1 MTIASIC
8 RPSRSP
14 WDQPMD
20 RFFRIF
26 PCLADPGRRSSLC
39 LKLALVAIH
48 LIYAGVLFLFDGDLI
63 ENTKK
68 EPLYTALYLLLFVV
82 TLIQYFA
89 TSLSSPGYALDAM
102 QAINERNAVYRKAP
116 ETSNQ
121 PASSRNGSF
130 VISMEGNQTGRNIL
144 GSPSASW
151 SKLVADLYPFSSS
164 IRTWTCTY
172 CNVEQPPRAKHCHDC
187 DKCVLQFDH
196 HCVWLGNCIG
206 QGNHCKFWWYLFEET
221 ALCLWTGVLYI
232 SYLKAHITRVWWQDA
247 IMILLLITLAVC
259 LIFLLLLLLFHS
271 YLILTNQTTFE
282 LVRRRRIHYLRGI
295 PERVHPFSRGVRR
308 NLYNFCCARNTIY
321 RFEPLPTSEEIEEK
335 SRPYTC
341 SDVVTCRCC

>member
-1 MTIASIC
+1 MTIARMCSPMRTWE
-8 RPSRSP
+8 RPI
-14 WDQPMD
+14 D
-20 RFFRIF
+20 RCFRTF

-39 LKLALVAIH
+39 LKLALVTIH
-48 LIYAGVLFLFDGDLI
+48 IIYAGVLFLFDGDLI
-63 ENTKK
+63 ESTKT
-68 EPLYTALYLLLFVV
+68 EPCYVV
-82 TLIQYFA
+82 
-89 TSLSSPGYALDAM
+89 DAM
-102 QAINERNAVYRKAP
+102 MSVHDRNVAYKKTP
-116 ETSNQ
+116 DTSSQ
-121 PASSRNGSF
+121 SASSRNGSF
-130 VISMEGNQTGRNIL
+130 VVSMEGNLLGRSL
-144 GSPSASW
+144 SGSSKTAW
-151 SKLVADLYPFSSS
+151 SKLVADLYPLGSS

-172 CNVEQPPRAKHCHDC
+172 CNAEQPPRAKHCHDC

-232 SYLKAHITRVWWQDA
+232 SYLKAHITRVWWQGA
-247 IMILLLITLAVC
+247 ILILLLITLSVC

-295 PERVHPFSRGVRR
+295 PERVHPFSGGVRK
-308 NLYNFCCARNTIY
+308 NLYYFCCARSSVY
-321 RFEPLPTSEEIEEK
+321 RFEPMPTAQEIEEK

-341 SDVVTCRCC
+341 SDVLTCRCC

>member
-1 MTIASIC
+1 MTIARMCSPMRTWE
-8 RPSRSP
+8 RPI
-14 WDQPMD
+14 D
-20 RFFRIF
+20 RCFRTF

-39 LKLALVAIH
+39 LKLALVTIH
-48 LIYAGVLFLFDGDLI
+48 IIYAGVLFLFDGDLI
-63 ENTKK
+63 ESTKT
-68 EPLYTALYLLLFVV
+68 EPWYTALYLLLFVV

-89 TSLSSPGYALDAM
+89 TSISSPGYVVDAM
-102 QAINERNAVYRKAP
+102 MSVHDRNVAYKKTP
-116 ETSNQ
+116 DTSSQ
-121 PASSRNGSF
+121 SASSRNGSF
-130 VISMEGNQTGRNIL
+130 VVSMEGNLLGRSL
-144 GSPSASW
+144 SGSSKTAW
-151 SKLVADLYPFSSS
+151 SKLVADLYPLGSS

-172 CNVEQPPRAKHCHDC
+172 CNAEQPPRAKHCHDC

-232 SYLKAHITRVWWQDA
+232 SYLKAHITRVWWQGA
-247 IMILLLITLAVC
+247 ILILLLITLSVC

-295 PERVHPFSRGVRR
+295 PERVHPFSGGVRK
-308 NLYNFCCARNTIY
+308 NLYYFCCARSSVY
-321 RFEPLPTSEEIEEK
+321 RFEPMPTAQEIEEK

-341 SDVVTCRCC
+341 SDVLTCRCC